1 MIARDAIQKVC
12 HELVEAFHPQKV
24 VLFGSY
30 AYGSPGEYS
39 DVDLLVVMPV
49 EGSSARMGAEILMRL
64 SPPFPLDVLVRSP
77 ETLAERLDAG
87 DFFLQEIIKKGI
99 VLHEVA

>member
-1 MIARDAIQKVC
+1 MVARDAIQKFC
-12 HELVEAFHPQKV
+12 QELVEVFQPQKV

-30 AYGSPGEYS
+30 AYGTPGEFS
-39 DVDLLVVMPV
+39 DVDLLVVMPI
-49 EGSSARMGAEILMRL
+49 EGSSARMSAEILIRL

-77 ETLAERLDAG
+77 ETLAERLEAG
-87 DFFLQEIIKKGI
+87 DFFLKEIIKKGI

>member
-1 MIARDAIQKVC
+1 MIARDAIQKFC
-12 HELVEAFHPQKV
+12 RELVEAYHPQKV

-30 AYGSPGEYS
+30 AYGVPGEHS

-49 EGSSARMGAEILMRL
+49 EGSPARMSAEILTRL

-77 ETLAERLDAG
+77 ETLAGRLEAG
-87 DFFLQEIIKKGI
+87 DFFLNEIIKNGV

>member
-1 MIARDAIQKVC
+1 MVARDAIQKFC
-12 HELVEAFHPQKV
+12 QELVEVFHPQKV

-30 AYGSPGEYS
+30 AYGTPGEYS

-49 EGSSARMGAEILMRL
+49 EGSPARMSAEILIKL

-77 ETLAERLDAG
+77 ETLAERLEAG
-87 DFFLQEIIKKGI
+87 DFFLKEGDRQEGNRPP
-99 VLHEVA
+99 

>member
-1 MIARDAIQKVC
+1 MVARDAIQKFC
-12 HELVEAFHPQKV
+12 QELVEVFHPQKV

-30 AYGSPGEYS
+30 AYGVPGESS

-49 EGSSARMGAEILMRL
+49 KGSSARMSAEILIRL

-77 ETLAERLDAG
+77 ETLAERLEAG
-87 DFFLQEIIKKGI
+87 DFFLKEIIKKGI